1 MAGLMAPS
9 NLLKGFDEFR
19 GLAGDLVYLEPVEE
33 KHRESLRLL
42 ARDERLWEFT
52 KTLMINDTYDEQFD
66 RYFQEALDTR
76 KVNGQAFVIRTVGDD
91 AIIGM
96 TRIFNVERKDKRA
109 EIGHT
114 WYTPS
119 VWGKRHN
126 KECKL
131 LLLEYIFETAK
142 YCRVEFRVAHQNIRS
157 QRAVEKIGGLKEGTL
172 RKFTYRNDG
181 SVRHTVVFSII
192 DDEWPE
198 KKKKLQLLVAATPA
212 E

>member
-1 MAGLMAPS
+1 MQGL
-9 NLLKGFDEFR
+9 R
-19 GLAGDLVYLEPVEE
+19 GNTVYLEPLKEG
-33 KHRESLRLL
+33 HRESLRQL

-52 KTLMINDTYDEQFD
+52 KTLLINETYDDQFD
-66 RYFQEALDTR
+66 KYFAEALGIGTEG
-76 KVNGQAFVIRTVGDD
+76 GQTFVIRSVKDD

-96 TRIFNVERKDKRA
+96 TRIMHVEPKDKRA

-157 QRAVEKIGGLKEGTL
+157 QTAVEKIGGFREGVL

-192 DDEWPE
+192 DEEWPE
-198 KKKKLQLLVAATPA
+198 KKENLRQLVTATP
-212 E
+212 ED

>member
-1 MAGLMAPS
+1 MAEVMVPS
-9 NLLKGFDEFR
+9 HPLKGFNELQGLR
-19 GLAGDLVYLEPVEE
+19 GKTVYIEPVKE
-33 KHRESLRLL
+33 KHRDSLRLL
-42 ARDERLWEFT
+42 AKDERLWEFT
-52 KTLMINDTYDEQFD
+52 KTLMINETYDDQFD
-66 RYFQEALDTR
+66 NYFNEALDNPATGGQSFIIR
-76 KVNGQAFVIRTVGDD
+76 AVNDD
-91 AIIGM
+91 RIIGM
-96 TRIFNVERKDKRA
+96 TRIFHVEPKDKRA

-131 LLLEYIFETAK
+131 LLLEYMFEVAK
-142 YCRVEFRVAHQNIRS
+142 YARVEFRVAHQNLRS
-157 QRAVEKIGGLKEGTL
+157 QKAVEKIGGLKEGVL

-198 KKKKLQLLVAATPA
+198 KKERLQRLVAESPV

>member
-1 MAGLMAPS
+1 MAPS